1 MSKQIPILEKRRIQA
16 EVVGPLFKEMVEQ
29 VGHQKASAILKKAIR
44 KAAIKEGLFFRE
56 NSDPKESIMENFIAL
71 YDLWKA
77 DGALEIEVLKAS
89 KTQFDFNVNRCRY
102 AEMYREMGLEE
113 IGHLLSCNRDA
124 TFCEGF
130 EPNLKLVREQTL
142 MEGANFCS
150 FRYSLE
156 NSKNVVDEI
165 MNET

>member
-1 MSKQIPILEKRRIQA
+1 MLKKIPILEKRRIQA

-44 KAAIKEGLFFRE
+44 KAAIKEGQLFRI
-56 NSDPKESIMENFIAL
+56 NSDPKEPIMDNFIAL

-102 AEMYREMGLEE
+102 AEMYREMGSKG
-113 IGHLLSCNRDA
+113 IGHLLSCNRDG

-130 EPNLKLVREQTL
+130 DPNLKLVRDQTL
-142 MEGANFCS
+142 MEGASCFT
-150 FRYSLE
+150 FRYTLE
-156 NSKNVVDEI
+156 KTKNDD
-165 MNET
+165 

>member
-1 MSKQIPILEKRRIQA
+1 MAKSKSCKIAAEQCDIAEAVYISNYRRNGEHHMAQVIPHPKFDFVPHRKAKNKKL
-16 EVVGPLFKEMVEQ
+16 VEQ
-29 VGHQKASAILKKAIR
+29 
-44 KAAIKEGLFFRE
+44 
-56 NSDPKESIMENFIAL
+56 
-71 YDLWKA
+71 A
-77 DGALEIEVLKAS
+77 DRALEIEVLKAS

-142 MEGANFCS
+142 MEGASFCS

-156 NSKNVVDEI
+156 NSDNFDNEK
-165 MNET
+165 MNES